1 MKGYKGFDKDLKCRG
16 MQYEVGK
23 EYEHEGEVRL
33 CESGFHF
40 CENPHDIF
48 RHYPPGEG
56 NRFAIVEADGVSSK
70 SDGDSKR
77 AAKKLEIKS
86 EISVFEICKIAV
98 EVFFENF
105 GFNKKIESVDAKKA
119 GDRGAAMTGDFG
131 AARAGDRGAAM
142 TGDFGAARAGNCG
155 AAMTGDFGAARAED
169 RGAAMTGDFGAAR
182 AGYGGAAMTGDFGAA
197 RAGDRGAARAGS
209 GGVAM
214 AGNCGAARAGY
225 GGAAWAGAYGVARAG
240 ENGMAEVESFG
251 VAVVDNSGRV
261 KGKKGSVLV
270 AREFKINAMT
280 NEYEV
285 TDWACAL
292 VDGETI
298 KEDTWYVLKDGKLVE
313 EDKEKIQETKK

>member
-48 RHYPPGEG
+48 RYYPPGEG

-105 GFNKKIESVDAKKA
+105 GFSKKIESVDAKKA
-119 GDRGAAMTGDFG
+119 GNRGVARAGAYGVASVGIGG
-131 AARAGDRGAAM
+131 AARAGD
-142 TGDFGAARAGNCG
+142 
-155 AAMTGDFGAARAED
+155 
-169 RGAAMTGDFGAAR
+169 
-182 AGYGGAAMTGDFGAA
+182 YGAA
-197 RAGDRGAARAGS
+197 RAGDYGAARAGDK
-209 GGVAM
+209 GVAS
-214 AGNCGAARAGY
+214 AGD
-225 GGAAWAGAYGVARAG
+225 GGAASAGIYGAAMAGAYGVASVGIGGAARAG
-240 ENGMAEVESFG
+240 DYGAAVSNDGGCSSVGTEG
-251 VAVVDNSGRV
+251 VAVVMNGRA
-261 KGKKGSVLV
+261 KGKKGAILIFRFRDGESISF
-270 AREFKINAMT
+270 RT
-280 NEYEV
+280 
-285 TDWACAL
+285 AL
-292 VDGETI
+292 VDGEKI
-298 KEDTWYVLKDGKLVE
+298 KEDTWYCLDEDNNNIVE
-313 EDKEKIQETKK
+313 YKKSSKELPSNDN